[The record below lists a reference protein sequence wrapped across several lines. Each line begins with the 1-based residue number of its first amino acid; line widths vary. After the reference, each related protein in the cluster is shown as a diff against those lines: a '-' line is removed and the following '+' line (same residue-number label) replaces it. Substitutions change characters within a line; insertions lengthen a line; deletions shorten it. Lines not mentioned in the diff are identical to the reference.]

1 MKQVKLIIYN
11 FERCGV
17 LALLQLCKV
26 AGICS
31 TAIKGVNIKNI
42 DNNELKCFTKDALG
56 AIFTIRVT
64 FTILVQYFFLQTKLI
79 YISKYLKISYNTE
92 AGYFDFDN
100 NNLIDKNT
108 IEGLAIES
116 YIDKYNLTVEY
127 IDEGG

>member
-1 MKQVKLIIYN
+1 MQAEIGKDGNCWFKLIVMIIYN

-42 DNNELKCFTKDALG
+42 DNNELNCFTKDALG

-79 YISKYLKISYNTE
+79 YISKYLKISYNTV
-92 AGYFDFDN
+92 
-100 NNLIDKNT
+100 NLK
-108 IEGLAIES
+108 E
-116 YIDKYNLTVEY
+116 
-127 IDEGG
+127 

>member
-42 DNNELKCFTKDALG
+42 DNNELNCFTKDALG

-79 YISKYLKISYNTE
+79 YISKYLKISYNTV
-92 AGYFDFDN
+92 
-100 NNLIDKNT
+100 NLK
-108 IEGLAIES
+108 E
-116 YIDKYNLTVEY
+116 
-127 IDEGG
+127 

>member
-1 MKQVKLIIYN
+1 MQAEIGKDGNCWFKLIVMIIYN

-31 TAIKGVNIKNI
+31 TAIKRVNIKNI

-64 FTILVQYFFLQTKLI
+64 FTILVQYFFLQTKLR
-79 YISKYLKISYNTE
+79 
-92 AGYFDFDN
+92 D
-100 NNLIDKNT
+100 
-108 IEGLAIES
+108 GLLQ
-116 YIDKYNLTVEY
+116 KKR
-127 IDEGG
+127 